1 MTININF
8 LTQKFDK
15 SQLYQTL
22 SMTDHLFSVLDVLLT
37 FQNVFINF
45 FGGGVGTY
53 KPITTMTVTCFN

>member
-8 LTQKFDK
+8 LTQKLDK

-22 SMTDHLFSVLDVLLT
+22 SMTDHLFPVLDVLLT

-45 FGGGVGTY
+45 FGGWGGNIQTNYNNDSNMV
-53 KPITTMTVTCFN
+53 